1 MVVNEQREQN
11 IEKFALV
18 NSVRNG
24 GLREGGEHWKV
35 RFSELHGQ
43 WENAI
48 GMFFTKKCEF

>member
-1 MVVNEQREQN
+1 MNEQRKQN

-35 RFSELHGQ
+35 RFSELG
-43 WENAI
+43 EERETARGANN
-48 GMFFTKKCEF
+48 KSSL